1 MSLWPSL
8 KGISTKDLE
17 TIMAVVHEKDNSAVF
32 SQVAEAGIHLT
43 EPTGAHE
50 EHDHHDHERGFE
62 IAEIIRVVF
71 VALAAAAVWFH
82 LWEPFHRVSVIGLAA
97 TLIGG
102 YPIFKEALENVLE
115 RRMTM
120 ELSMTIALASAL
132 AIGEFFTALVITT
145 FVLGAEILEGLTV
158 GRGRRAI
165 QDMLNFLPRTASVLR
180 DGQTL
185 EVATD
190 TILPGEIVLIRPG
203 SRIPVD
209 GRVVSGHSFV
219 EEAAITGE
227 PMPSEKTAGSPVYAG
242 AINQT
247 GTLQAL
253 AERLGKDTTF
263 GKIIEAVERAEHS
276 RAPIQ
281 KTADRLA
288 GYLVYFALGAAV
300 LTFLITH
307 NIRATISVVIVAGA
321 CGIAAGTPLAI
332 LGAIGRAARQGSII
346 KGGIYLE
353 ALGHLDTVFLDK
365 TGTLT
370 FGMPLVTEINAAPG
384 ISEQLILKAAASAES
399 GSEHPLGR
407 AIVRFAEQQ
416 DIPVSHPDHFE
427 YRIGRG
433 VLASLHGQQTIIG
446 SRALLAELG
455 IDLPK
460 RADAV
465 HGTEVLVAQGGHYL
479 GSILVTDQLRDSSA
493 PAVKALTDMGIKVV
507 LLTGDAKTV
516 AEAVADRLGIIQAY
530 SELLPEQKAAFIA
543 EQVRKGRTVAMLG
556 DGIND
561 APALSEATVGVAMGT
576 GTDVAR
582 ESADVVLIGNDL
594 MKFVETVLIARNC
607 RRIIFQ
613 NFYGTLTVDT
623 IGIGLAAVGLLN
635 PLLAA
640 FIHVASEL
648 TFILN
653 STRLLPPR
661 EESGTAGHEQ
671 APIQV

>member
-1 MSLWPSL
+1 MSVSSEQNT
-8 KGISTKDLE
+8 G
-17 TIMAVVHEKDNSAVF
+17 
-32 SQVAEAGIHLT
+32 AEA
-43 EPTGAHE
+43 TGEAQANPHSASASYCEVPAEQDHDDGHE
-50 EHDHHDHERGFE
+50 HGSEVVEVV
-62 IAEIIRVVF
+62 RVVF

-102 YPIFKEALENVLE
+102 YPIFKEAFENAVE

-132 AIGEFFTALVITT
+132 AIGEFFTALVITA

-165 QDMLNFLPRTASVLR
+165 QDMLNFLPQTASVLR
-180 DGQTL
+180 DGQTV
-185 EVATD
+185 EVATN
-190 TILPGEIVLIRPG
+190 TILLGEIVLIRPG

-209 GRVVSGHSFV
+209 GQVLSGHSFV

-227 PMPSEKTAGSPVYAG
+227 PMPSEKTAGSVVYAG

-247 GTLQAL
+247 GTLQVV
-253 AERLGKDTTF
+253 AERLGKETTF

-353 ALGHLDTVFLDK
+353 ALGNLDTVFLDK

-370 FGMPLVTEINAAPG
+370 YGTPMVADISAAPG
-384 ISEQLILKAAASAES
+384 ISGQAILKAAANAES
-399 GSEHPLGR
+399 GSEHPIGR

-416 DIPVSHPDHFE
+416 NIPVSHPDDFE
-427 YRIGRG
+427 YRMGRG
-433 VLASLHGQQTIIG
+433 VLASLHGQQTVVG
-446 SRALLAELG
+446 SRTLLAELG
-455 IDLPK
+455 IDLPQ
-460 RADAV
+460 RAETAQ
-465 HGTEVLVAQGGHYL
+465 GTEVLVAQGGRYL
-479 GSILVTDQLRDSSA
+479 GSILVTDQLRASSA
-493 PAVKALTDMGIKVV
+493 PAVKSLTDMGIKVV
-507 LLTGDAKTV
+507 LLTGDAKAV

-530 SELLPEQKAAFIA
+530 SELLPEQKTAFIA
-543 EQVRKGRTVAMLG
+543 EQVKKGRTVAMIG

-561 APALSEATVGVAMGT
+561 APALSEATVGVAMGA

-594 MKFVETVLIARNC
+594 MKFVETVRIARNC

-613 NFYGTLTVDT
+613 NFYGTLIVDT

-661 EESGTAGHEQ
+661 GEIETTSHRQSAV
-671 APIQV
+671 QV

>member
-1 MSLWPSL
+1 MSVTSEPYSSP
-8 KGISTKDLE
+8 GVTGEARIPPQ
-17 TIMAVVHEKDNSAVF
+17 SAGA
-32 SQVAEAGIHLT
+32 SCCELPAEQ
-43 EPTGAHE
+43 
-50 EHDHHDHERGFE
+50 DHEHGFE
-62 IAEIIRVVF
+62 IAEVLRVLF
-71 VALAAAAVWFH
+71 VALAAVAVWFH
-82 LWEPFHRVSVIGLAA
+82 LWEPFHKVSVLGLAG

-102 YPIFKEALENVLE
+102 YPIFKEAFENIVE

-132 AIGEFFTALVITT
+132 AIGEFFTALVITA
-145 FVLGAEILEGLTV
+145 FVLAAEILEGLTV

-165 QDMLNFLPRTASVLR
+165 QDMLNFLPQTASVLR
-180 DGQTL
+180 NGQTL

-203 SRIPVD
+203 SGIPVD
-209 GRVVSGHSFV
+209 GQVVNGHSFV

-227 PMPSEKTAGSPVYAG
+227 PMPSEKTAGSAVYAG

-247 GTLQAL
+247 GTLHVLTQ
-253 AERLGKDTTF
+253 RLGKETTF
-263 GKIIEAVERAEHS
+263 VKIIEAVERAERS

-307 NIRATISVVIVAGA
+307 NVKATISVIIVAGA

-353 ALGHLDTVFLDK
+353 ALGQLDTVFLDK

-370 FGMPLVTEINAAPG
+370 YGMPLVTEVNAAPG
-384 ISEQLILKAAASAES
+384 ISEQAILRAAASAES

-416 DIPVSHPDHFE
+416 NIPTSHPDHFE

-433 VLASLHGQQTIIG
+433 VLASIREEQTIVG
-446 SRALLAELG
+446 NRTLLAELG
-455 IDLPK
+455 IDLPQ
-460 RADAV
+460 RGDVA
-465 HGTEVLVAQGGHYL
+465 HGTEVLVAQGRRYL
-479 GSILVTDQLRDSSA
+479 GSILVTDQLRDTSA
-493 PAVKALTDMGIKVV
+493 PAVKALTDMGIPVV

-516 AEAVADRLGIIQAY
+516 AEAVADRLGIGQVH
-530 SELLPEQKAAFIA
+530 SELLPEQKTAFVA
-543 EQVRKGRTVAMLG
+543 EQVKRGRTVAMLG

-561 APALSEATVGVAMGT
+561 APALSEATVGVAMGA

-594 MKFVETVLIARNC
+594 MKFVETVRVSRNC

-613 NFYGTLTVDT
+613 NFYGTLIVDAV
-623 IGIGLAAVGLLN
+623 GIGLAAAGLLN

-661 EESGTAGHEQ
+661 ERKGISELVVASSA
-671 APIQV
+671 V

>member
-1 MSLWPSL
+1 MSVTSEQHNNPGLMGEASIHSHSSCAAC
-8 KGISTKDLE
+8 GE
-17 TIMAVVHEKDNSAVF
+17 VSA
-32 SQVAEAGIHLT
+32 
-43 EPTGAHE
+43 
-50 EHDHHDHERGFE
+50 EHDHDHEHGFE
-62 IAEIIRVVF
+62 LIEVLRVVF

-82 LWEPFHRVSVIGLAA
+82 LWEPFHRVSVIGLVA

-102 YPIFKEALENVLE
+102 YPIFKEAFENIVE

-120 ELSMTIALASAL
+120 ELSMTIALLSAL
-132 AIGEFFTALVITT
+132 AIGEFFTALVITA

-165 QDMLNFLPRTASVLR
+165 QDMLNFLPQTASVLR
-180 DGQTL
+180 DAQTL
-185 EVATD
+185 DVPTD

-227 PMPSEKTAGSPVYAG
+227 PMPSEKTAGSAMYAG
-242 AINQT
+242 TINQT
-247 GTLQAL
+247 GTLQVRV
-253 AERLGKDTTF
+253 ERLGKETTF

-307 NIRATISVVIVAGA
+307 NTRATISVIIVAGA
-321 CGIAAGTPLAI
+321 CGIAAGTPLAV
-332 LGAIGRAARQGSII
+332 LGAIGRAAQQGSVI

-353 ALGHLDTVFLDK
+353 ALGRLDTVFLDK

-370 FGMPLVTEINAAPG
+370 YGMPLVTEVSPAPG
-384 ISEQLILKAAASAES
+384 ISEQAMLQAAASAES

-407 AIVRFAEQQ
+407 AIVRYAEQRG
-416 DIPVSHPDHFE
+416 IPVTHPDHFE

-433 VLASLHGQQTIIG
+433 ILSSLHGQQIVVG
-446 SRALLAELG
+446 NHALLAELG
-455 IDLPK
+455 ADLPPST
-460 RADAV
+460 AEV
-465 HGTEVLVAQGGHYL
+465 HGTEVLVAQGGRYQ
-479 GSILVTDQLRDSSA
+479 GSILVTDQVRDSSA
-493 PAVKALTDMGIKVV
+493 PAVRALTDMGIEVA
-507 LLTGDAKTV
+507 LLTGDTELVAKAV
-516 AEAVADRLGIIQAY
+516 AERLGILQVHA
-530 SELLPEQKAAFIA
+530 ELLPEQKTAYVA
-543 EQVRKGRTVAMLG
+543 EQVKKGRTVAMLG

-561 APALSEATVGVAMGT
+561 APALSEATVGVAMGA

-594 MKFVETVLIARNC
+594 MKFVETVRIARNC

-613 NFYGTLTVDT
+613 NFYGTLIVDT
-623 IGIGLAAVGLLN
+623 IGIGLAAAGLLN

-653 STRLLPPR
+653 STRLL
-661 EESGTAGHEQ
+661 
-671 APIQV
+671 APKQKEGVPQSMAVSKASA

>member
-1 MSLWPSL
+1 MSVSSEQNPGAEITGGAYTNL
-8 KGISTKDLE
+8 
-17 TIMAVVHEKDNSAVF
+17 HSACASCCEV
-32 SQVAEAGIHLT
+32 SA
-43 EPTGAHE
+43 
-50 EHDHHDHERGFE
+50 EHDHEHGFE
-62 IAEIIRVVF
+62 VVEVLRVVF

-82 LWEPFHRVSVIGLAA
+82 LWEPFHRISVIGLAA

-102 YPIFKEALENVLE
+102 YPIFKEAFENIVE

-132 AIGEFFTALVITT
+132 VIGEFFTALVITA

-165 QDMLNFLPRTASVLR
+165 QDMLNFLPQTASVLR

-227 PMPSEKTAGSPVYAG
+227 PMPSEKIAGSTVYAG

-247 GTLQAL
+247 GTLQVL
-253 AERLGKDTTF
+253 AEHLGKETTF

-370 FGMPLVTEINAAPG
+370 YGMPLVTEINTAPG
-384 ISEQLILKAAASAES
+384 ISEQAILKAAASAES

-446 SRALLAELG
+446 SRTLLAELG
-455 IDLPK
+455 IDLRQ

-516 AEAVADRLGIIQAY
+516 AEAVADRLGIIEAY
-530 SELLPEQKAAFIA
+530 SELLPEQKTAFIA

-561 APALSEATVGVAMGT
+561 APALSEATVGVAMGA

-594 MKFVETVLIARNC
+594 MKFVETVRIARNC

-613 NFYGTLTVDT
+613 NFYGTLIVDT
-623 IGIGLAAVGLLN
+623 IGIALAAVGLLN

-661 EESGTAGHEQ
+661 EEGGTAGHEQ
-671 APIQV
+671 APVQV